1 MAATEYLANAQI
13 SRYFFTT
20 YSQGSVS
27 AFSTQFNTDW
37 STVLP
42 GTVQALATTA
52 APTVAIVIIPNGPV
66 VTLNPTDSIGY
77 NYGTWTV
84 VTAAQLA
91 AKYTS
96 SSV

>member
-13 SRYFFTT
+13 SRYFFTN

-37 STVLP
+37 SAVL
-42 GTVQALATTA
+42 GVTVQALATTA
-52 APTVAIVIIPNGPV
+52 APTVAIVIIPNGPTL
-66 VTLNPTDSIGY
+66 TLNPTDNIGF
-77 NYGTWTV
+77 NYGNWTV

-91 AKYTS
+91 SKYTA